1 MSFNTQEQEIIKYG
15 ATNGKTRQEVE
26 QAITNLRSGI
36 IPAKPG
42 AQEQSITQDIVGD
55 FKGIGEGILKTSEQ
69 RAGNILEIKSGL
81 DSGQKSPA
89 SAIFQTAGQLAGAGA
104 DAIGETFK
112 GVVKLALTPKGE
124 ARTKELVSSFG
135 EKVVERPETQ
145 KLIKWYEGLTPE
157 TQDNLDAVGGFASLA
172 AEFVGLGAGQ
182 KGAILAKE
190 GVSTGLDIAKQG
202 AGEMVEETFKLGK
215 NLVPKSP
222 DIMNRVARLTP
233 TQARKFKSLAGESH
247 GDYLTRTGNFGT
259 PDKIVETEAIKFSQ
273 SIKSVDDTLATLPGV
288 YKDGVI
294 DDVLEGLTERVALT
308 SSKNVPSPMA
318 SKVAKLTA
326 KNAEDGL
333 TMGDINEMKRLYER
347 EVKLGYNKMLNPD
360 KVQMATN
367 IDNALREWQVAKAEE
382 LGFTNL
388 KELNK
393 QTQISRNIINSL
405 GDQVV
410 GKTGLN
416 NVTLTD
422 WIMLSGG
429 DPTAIAGFL
438 TKKFFGSKGVQSK
451 IAEMLSDIKPAEG
464 IIKPKVTPSKQTPP
478 LLPRKVLKRPSP
490 NTTPK
495 STFNNPTV
503 GQTVDNSAKE
513 AVAKGLTEDKLPF
526 PTPRTMNELASNAK
540 SVYGESPKISSALD
554 LIGRYKKG
562 ELNAEHIW
570 GVLSSNK
577 SPFSPAQ
584 SNTIYEALGI
594 DPMGGFPFKK
604 LPYKISTEKLNQKIK
619 DNLFKD
625 KYGFGLTDNEIKKL
639 GISSDDITKMLESP
653 KAPKPSSAQQ
663 AIKDGLTEEQFV
675 KGQGTTLYHGTNQD
689 FNAFSNASRGNSTK
703 MGSAKR
709 GTFFTDSPTE
719 AKSYADFADSN
730 LVANEKAFNKEVN
743 RLTKLQAE
751 AERKAQ
757 TTRNPSDWK
766 KSEDLT
772 QQLEDFYL
780 DETRDNVVKNTKVIE
795 AYADLKNP
803 MVYDFAGAGAKDSTS
818 GGISELIKQARKN
831 GNDGLIMK
839 NIVDDPGKSGIPT
852 THTVVFDSKNIKT
865 TSQLRT
871 EYQKALKATKK

>member
-36 IPAKPG
+36 IPAKPV

-513 AVAKGLTEDKLPF
+513 AVAKGLTEEQYVKGQTLVYHGSPEPLKKFEKRGAFFTEEYADATGF
-526 PTPRTMNELASNAK
+526 AGTPDNVYEGYLNLKKPLVIDAKGKKWDEIVSPYGKSTQEIISNAK
-540 SVYGESPKISSALD
+540 KTKDFDGVVFKNVIDNIADDVEAGVPGTI
-554 LIGRYKKG
+554 RYPFD
-562 ELNAEHIW
+562 A
-570 GVLSSNK
+570 NK
-577 SPFSPAQ
+577 SF
-584 SNTIYEALGI
+584 I
-594 DPMGGFPFKK
+594 
-604 LPYKISTEKLNQKIK
+604 
-619 DNLFKD
+619 
-625 KYGFGLTDNEIKKL
+625 NE
-639 GISSDDITKMLESP
+639 
-653 KAPKPSSAQQ
+653 
-663 AIKDGLTEEQFV
+663 
-675 KGQGTTLYHGTNQD
+675 
-689 FNAFSNASRGNSTK
+689 
-703 MGSAKR
+703 
-709 GTFFTDSPTE
+709 
-719 AKSYADFADSN
+719 
-730 LVANEKAFNKEVN
+730 
-743 RLTKLQAE
+743 
-751 AERKAQ
+751 
-757 TTRNPSDWK
+757 
-766 KSEDLT
+766 
-772 QQLEDFYL
+772 
-780 DETRDNVVKNTKVIE
+780 
-795 AYADLKNP
+795 
-803 MVYDFAGAGAKDSTS
+803 
-818 GGISELIKQARKN
+818 
-831 GNDGLIMK
+831 
-839 NIVDDPGKSGIPT
+839 
-852 THTVVFDSKNIKT
+852 
-865 TSQLRT
+865 SQLRA
-871 EYQKALKATKK
+871 EYQAALKAKK